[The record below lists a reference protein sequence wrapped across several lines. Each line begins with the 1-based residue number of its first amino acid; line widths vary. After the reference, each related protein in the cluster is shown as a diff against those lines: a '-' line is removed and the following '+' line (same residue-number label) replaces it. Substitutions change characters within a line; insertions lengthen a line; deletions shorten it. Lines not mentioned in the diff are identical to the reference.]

1 MTECYYAVVDCQL
14 QFSACNFIK
23 IHYTYVVRNT
33 FLSNIYRYIL
43 KLCSSEIT
51 AFFPPSVLVLS
62 QKKVNYMYS
71 ILQAWYITLGKII
84 TVIALWDYIPKV
96 NTWKFQIYHFL
107 WYWILIAGFNAIAF
121 ACLPSCASPSISQ
134 SPSLS
139 HNCSRSLPDTVVP
152 WYSHNLPV
160 N

>member
-1 MTECYYAVVDCQL
+1 MTKCYYAVVDCQL

-23 IHYTYVVRNT
+23 IHYPCVVRNA
-33 FLSNIYRYIL
+33 FLSNIYRDIL
-43 KLCSSEIT
+43 KLWSSEIT
-51 AFFPPSVLVLS
+51 AFFSPSGS
-62 QKKVNYMYS
+62 FEKKVNYMYS
-71 ILQAWYITLGKII
+71 ILQALYITLGKII
-84 TVIALWDYIPKV
+84 TVIAFWDSIPKV

-121 ACLPSCASPSISQ
+121 ACLPSSASPSIFQ

-139 HNCSRSLPDTVVP
+139 PNCSRSLPDTVLP